1 MTKQDFAAYRMKFKA
16 VVARTREMVK
26 AGRSQQEISVA
37 LGKEFNWG
45 AGPSAGNLPGLM
57 IELK

>member
-1 MTKQDFAAYRMKFKA
+1 MTKQDFANHRMKFKA
-16 VVARTREMVK
+16 VVARTRDMVK
-26 AGRSQQEISVA
+26 QGRTQPEISEA

-57 IELK
+57 LEVK